1 MRYRSGGHRGMQQD
15 MKQKKFDSIDTALD
29 RLKDG
34 DTLLVGGFGLS
45 GIPEKLINGVSERGL
60 RDLTVVNNS
69 SGAGRFG
76 VARLLEKGCVAKV
89 IVSFPWGRES
99 DVFKELYKAGKV
111 DLEIVPQG
119 ILAERMRAAGAGL
132 GGILSPSGVGT
143 QIAEGKPI
151 HMVGNQEYIVES
163 ALPGDVAL
171 IKAHKV
177 DPRGNLIYR
186 LASQNMNPVMAMA
199 AKHTIVE
206 VDAEVALGDLAPAE
220 IITPGV
226 FVDRYVVTGR
236 YKPEAWEGAWH
247 E

>member
-1 MRYRSGGHRGMQQD
+1 
-15 MKQKKFDSIDTALD
+15 MKQKKKGTINTALD
-29 RLKDG
+29 QLKDG
-34 DTLLVGGFGLS
+34 DTVLVGGFGLS
-45 GIPEKLINGVSERGL
+45 GIPEKLINGVCERELRGL
-60 RDLTVVNNS
+60 TIVNNS

-76 VARLLEKGCVAKV
+76 VARLIERGCVGKV

-99 DVFKELYKAGKV
+99 DVFKRLYEAGKV

-132 GGILSPSGVGT
+132 GGVLSPSGVGT
-143 QIAEGKPI
+143 QIADGKPT
-151 HMVGNQEYIVES
+151 HTVNGKEYIVET

-171 IKAHKV
+171 IKAHRV
-177 DPRGNLIYR
+177 APRGHLIYR

-199 AKHTIVE
+199 AKHTIAE
-206 VDAEVALGDLAPAE
+206 VDEEVALGELDPAQ

-226 FVDRYVVTGR
+226 FVDRYIVTGR
-236 YKPEAWEGAWH
+236 YKPEAWDGAWH

>member
-1 MRYRSGGHRGMQQD
+1 
-15 MKQKKFDSIDTALD
+15 MKQKNTDSIDAALN

-34 DTLLVGGFGLS
+34 NTVLIGGFGLS
-45 GIPEKLINGVSERGL
+45 GIPEKLIDGVCDCGL

-76 VARLLEKGCVAKV
+76 VARLLERGCVSKV

-99 DVFKELYKAGKV
+99 KIFKELYAAGKV

-151 HMVGNQEYIVES
+151 QIVNDQEYIVET
-163 ALPGDVAL
+163 ALPGDIAL
-171 IKAHKV
+171 IKAHKA
-177 DPRGNLIYR
+177 DPRGNLTYR

-199 AKHTIVE
+199 AKHTIAE
-206 VDAEVALGDLAPAE
+206 VDEEVALGDLEPAN

-226 FVDRYVVTGR
+226 FVDRYFVTGR